1 MKSAELALK
10 SALILEGAM
19 GLYEKIFN
27 THKPLTDIKNH
38 PLLGH
43 IHHNLGQYRKRLPQN
58 IEEVELLEPTLYTK
72 VSPNPTN
79 KANTTYPFFRI
90 HQEENS
96 PVSCPHSPGFW
107 RRIAANIIG
116 LLTNSRRP
124 CPFVSRNRTM
134 EANSSS

>member
-10 SALILEGAM
+10 SALILEGAI

-43 IHHNLGQYRKRLPQN
+43 IHHNLGQYRKKLPQN

-79 KANTTYPFFRI
+79 KANTTYPFLTLGQDTSGRKFARLV
-90 HQEENS
+90 S
-96 PVSCPHSPGFW
+96 PQ
-107 RRIAANIIG
+107 
-116 LLTNSRRP
+116 SRFLEADSRKYYRFAHELSETL
-124 CPFVSRNRTM
+124 PFCIPK
-134 EANSSS
+134 